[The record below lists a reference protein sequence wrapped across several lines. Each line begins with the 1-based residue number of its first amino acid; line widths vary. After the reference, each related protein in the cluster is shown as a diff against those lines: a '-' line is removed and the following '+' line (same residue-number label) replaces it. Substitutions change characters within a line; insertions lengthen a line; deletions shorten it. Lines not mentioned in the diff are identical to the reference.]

1 MKTKTFVH
9 FLIFAALLFSA
20 CTPVFRVPSEA
31 KVAPN
36 ADMKPPEVISNLE
49 PGLAINGQ
57 CSRSSDQVR
66 LLINSVHHYCLQYPA
81 EYDVFFPNESET
93 KLFKNSVLNVS
104 EPSVSIEIQPA
115 GGMTLEQ
122 AADQIAQDYAIPGM
136 DPIRVSLTIDGEAA
150 IMLDGLS
157 GQDPNRQVV
166 VLHKD
171 YLYRLFFIQFNKD
184 QPEAYAKAETLYTTV
199 IQSFNFRPDSNACPG
214 CPAPEED
221 PQTAMISGWVWHD
234 LCESGKDGE
243 PAPATTPEGCVQEES
258 PLGNF
263 HADGAFSNTEPLI
276 EGVVVTLGEGACLS
290 TGLAETS
297 TIITDLSYSFSG
309 LKAGTYCVSIDPQRE
324 PNLSILRPG
333 VWTYPTISQDVISTT
348 VTLAA
353 GEYKDMVNFGW
364 DHQFKP

>member
-1 MKTKTFVH
+1 
-9 FLIFAALLFSA
+9 
-20 CTPVFRVPSEA
+20 
-31 KVAPN
+31 
-36 ADMKPPEVISNLE
+36 
-49 PGLAINGQ
+49 
-57 CSRSSDQVR
+57 
-66 LLINSVHHYCLQYPA
+66 
-81 EYDVFFPNESET
+81 
-93 KLFKNSVLNVS
+93 
-104 EPSVSIEIQPA
+104 
-115 GGMTLEQ
+115 
-122 AADQIAQDYAIPGM
+122 
-136 DPIRVSLTIDGEAA
+136 LTIDGEAA

-199 IQSFNFRPDSNACPG
+199 IQSFNFRPESNACPG

-221 PQTAMISGWVWHD
+221 SQTAMISGWVWHD

-243 PAPATTPEGCVQEES
+243 TAPATTPEDCVQEDS

-276 EGVVVTLGEGACLS
+276 EGVVVTLGEGACPS
-290 TGLAETS
+290 TGLAETA
-297 TIITDLSYSFSG
+297 TIITDLSYNFAG

-348 VTLAA
+348 ITLAA
-353 GEYKDMVNFGW
+353 DEYKGMVNFGW
-364 DHQFKP
+364 DYQFKP